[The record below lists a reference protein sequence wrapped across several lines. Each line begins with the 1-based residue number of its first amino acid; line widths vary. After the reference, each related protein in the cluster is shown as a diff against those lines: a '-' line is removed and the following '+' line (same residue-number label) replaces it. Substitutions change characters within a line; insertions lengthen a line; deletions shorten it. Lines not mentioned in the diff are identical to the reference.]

1 MSVLAV
7 KMLLKYISYI
17 YKGFMSVLVE
27 KMLLKRWKHYSF
39 DLFR

>member
-17 YKGFMSVLVE
+17 YKGFMSVLVAKNAIKE
-27 KMLLKRWKHYSF
+27 MEAL
-39 DLFR
+39 